1 MASIRNIRLERLTF
15 SVFEVILDGFEK
27 ETGFESRAG
36 SVKLMADGAAAANDA
51 ANKKD
56 SNQLPDDLA
65 IFQP

>member
-1 MASIRNIRLERLTF
+1 
-15 SVFEVILDGFEK
+15 
-27 ETGFESRAG
+27 
-36 SVKLMADGAAAANDA
+36 MADGAAAANDA